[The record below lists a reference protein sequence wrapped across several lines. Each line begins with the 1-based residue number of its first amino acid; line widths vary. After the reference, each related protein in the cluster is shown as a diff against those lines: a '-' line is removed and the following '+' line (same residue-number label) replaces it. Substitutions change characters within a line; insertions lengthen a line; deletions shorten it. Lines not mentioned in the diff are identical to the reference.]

1 MATPVT
7 CKVTYYTL
15 LLVLYV
21 IMYIETQIECYEFG
35 WAVVYIGKTF
45 LCDSLAFVV
54 RILWRRILIIVYWRI
69 SQREKSNAI

>member
-35 WAVVYIGKTF
+35 RAIVYIGNNSF
-45 LCDSLAFVV
+45 YVMALNL
-54 RILWRRILIIVYWRI
+54 
-69 SQREKSNAI
+69 